1 MKKVLDFVQR
11 FDLLPRYELLLAA
24 ASGGMDSMCLLD
36 FLYENGYRVC
46 AAHYNHQLRGQEA
59 DMDEDLVRAWCAARR
74 IPLCVGTGDVAA
86 RIVTAH
92 HANDN
97 AETVLFHLA
106 RGTGMAGLAGIAP
119 KNGRL
124 VRPFLC
130 LTREELAAYAKEHH
144 VPYRTDATNADTA
157 LTRNFIR
164 AEVVPRLCRVNAQAV
179 EHISDTALRLRQ
191 EDEYLDTLAAAYL
204 TELKTEAGAVTLPC
218 AAVAQAHAVL
228 RPRVLRLA
236 LDALGAG
243 KKDFTAAHYDALAA
257 LCAGSGTAQLDLP
270 GGVTARRADG
280 VLTFCTHR
288 RETPERVLLCAG
300 ETVRWGGFAITC
312 RKCEKT
318 VENSEN
324 TVILRGAAL
333 DAPLSVGAWDARESM
348 TLPISR
354 GSRSL
359 KRLFAERGF
368 SPDEREQTPVIRSG
382 GAVAAVY
389 GIGTDALFLPG
400 DGESVCVLTFEK
412 TAE

>member
-1 MKKVLDFVQR
+1 MLRPRHIEFQVLADRYGNVIHLGDRDCSVQR
-11 FDLLPRYELLLAA
+11 RNQKLIEEAPARCLTPELRERMGAA
-24 ASGGMDSMCLLD
+24 AVKAAKAVGYENAGTVEFLLD
-36 FLYENGYRVC
+36 PDREHFYFMEMNTRIQVEHGVTELVTGV
-46 AAHYNHQLRGQEA
+46 
-59 DMDEDLVRAWCAARR
+59 DLVRQQLR
-74 IPLCVGTGDVAA
+74 IAS
-86 RIVTAH
+86 
-92 HANDN
+92 
-97 AETVLFHLA
+97 
-106 RGTGMAGLAGIAP
+106 GL
-119 KNGRL
+119 
-124 VRPFLC
+124 
-130 LTREELAAYAKEHH
+130 
-144 VPYRTDATNADTA
+144 
-157 LTRNFIR
+157 
-164 AEVVPRLCRVNAQAV
+164 
-179 EHISDTALRLRQ
+179 ALRLRQ
-191 EDEYLDTLAAAYL
+191 EDEYLDSLAADYL

-218 AAVAQAHAVL
+218 AAVTQAPAVL
-228 RPRVLRLA
+228 KPRVLRLA

-243 KKDFTAAHYDALAA
+243 KKDFTAAHHDALAA

-270 GGVTARRADG
+270 GGVTARRTDG
-280 VLTFCTHR
+280 VLTLCAHR
-288 RETPERVLLCAG
+288 RETPERVLLCVG

-348 TLPISR
+348 TLPVSR

>member
-86 RIVTAH
+86 YAGENGLTIEEAARKLRYDFLNTVAGQTGAARIVTAH

-164 AEVVPRLCRVNAQAV
+164 AEVVPKLCRVNAQAV
-179 EHISDTALRLRQ
+179 EHISETALRLRQ
-191 EDEYLDTLAAAYL
+191 EDEYLDSLAAAYL
-204 TELKTEAGAVTLPC
+204 TELKTEAGTV
-218 AAVAQAHAVL
+218 
-228 RPRVLRLA
+228 
-236 LDALGAG
+236 
-243 KKDFTAAHYDALAA
+243 TAAFFKTP
-257 LCAGSGTAQLDLP
+257 GTNEVLIYCPEPEAEYSFTLSTYQD
-270 GGVTARRADG
+270 TDG
-280 VLTFCTHR
+280 RT
-288 RETPERVLLCAG
+288 
-300 ETVRWGGFAITC
+300 
-312 RKCEKT
+312 KT
-318 VENSEN
+318 VLVTDLTE
-324 TVILRGAAL
+324 TYQAL
-333 DAPLSVGAWDARESM
+333 YPDAGI
-348 TLPISR
+348 T
-354 GSRSL
+354 
-359 KRLFAERGF
+359 KAER
-368 SPDEREQTPVIRSG
+368 RSYTSTN
-382 GAVAAVY
+382 AN
-389 GIGTDALFLPG
+389 
-400 DGESVCVLTFEK
+400 
-412 TAE
+412 

>member
-1 MKKVLDFVQR
+1 MTAVHSTGQKGGIYMAAGKNLVPGSAQM
-11 FDLLPRYELLLAA
+11 LLLR
-24 ASGGMDSMCLLD
+24 LL
-36 FLYENGYRVC
+36 
-46 AAHYNHQLRGQEA
+46 
-59 DMDEDLVRAWCAARR
+59 
-74 IPLCVGTGDVAA
+74 
-86 RIVTAH
+86 
-92 HANDN
+92 
-97 AETVLFHLA
+97 AE
-106 RGTGMAGLAGIAP
+106 
-119 KNGRL
+119 RL
-124 VRPFLC
+124 PV
-130 LTREELAAYAKEHH
+130 
-144 VPYRTDATNADTA
+144 
-157 LTRNFIR
+157 
-164 AEVVPRLCRVNAQAV
+164 
-179 EHISDTALRLRQ
+179 
-191 EDEYLDTLAAAYL
+191 
-204 TELKTEAGAVTLPC
+204 
-218 AAVAQAHAVL
+218 
-228 RPRVLRLA
+228 
-236 LDALGAG
+236 G

-280 VLTFCTHR
+280 VLTLCAHR
-288 RETPERVLLCAG
+288 RETPERVLLRAG

-333 DAPLSVGAWDARESM
+333 DAPLSVGAWDVRESM
-348 TLPISR
+348 TLPVSR

-389 GIGTDALFLPG
+389 GIGTDALFLPT

>member
-86 RIVTAH
+86 YAGENGLTIEEAARKLRYDFLNSVAGQTGAARIVTAH

-164 AEVVPRLCRVNAQAV
+164 AEVLPRLCHVNAQAV
-179 EHISDTALRLRQ
+179 EHISETALRLRQ

-218 AAVAQAHAVL
+218 AAVGCPMRYCWWASRAAARALPRAAWRRIISTRRVAHTP
-228 RPRVLRLA
+228 RP
-236 LDALGAG
+236 
-243 KKDFTAAHYDALAA
+243 
-257 LCAGSGTAQLDLP
+257 C
-270 GGVTARRADG
+270 
-280 VLTFCTHR
+280 
-288 RETPERVLLCAG
+288 
-300 ETVRWGGFAITC
+300 
-312 RKCEKT
+312 
-318 VENSEN
+318 
-324 TVILRGAAL
+324 
-333 DAPLSVGAWDARESM
+333 
-348 TLPISR
+348 
-354 GSRSL
+354 
-359 KRLFAERGF
+359 
-368 SPDEREQTPVIRSG
+368 
-382 GAVAAVY
+382 
-389 GIGTDALFLPG
+389 
-400 DGESVCVLTFEK
+400 
-412 TAE
+412 

>member
-86 RIVTAH
+86 YAGENGLTVEEAARKLRYDFLNSVAGQTGAARIVTAH

-164 AEVVPRLCRVNAQAV
+164 AEVLPKLCRVNAQAV
-179 EHISDTALRLRQ
+179 EHISETALRLRQ
-191 EDEYLDTLAAAYL
+191 EDEYLDSLAAAYL

-228 RPRVLRLA
+228 RPRVLLHRRA
-236 LDALGAG
+236 LRRACRALRGKRDSAARPARRRDRAARGRCADAL
-243 KKDFTAAHYDALAA
+243 
-257 LCAGSGTAQLDLP
+257 
-270 GGVTARRADG
+270 R
-280 VLTFCTHR
+280 
-288 RETPERVLLCAG
+288 TPEGNAGARFAPRRGDRPVGRLCHHLPKM
-300 ETVRWGGFAITC
+300 
-312 RKCEKT
+312 RK
-318 VENSEN
+318 N
-324 TVILRGAAL
+324 G
-333 DAPLSVGAWDARESM
+333 
-348 TLPISR
+348 
-354 GSRSL
+354 
-359 KRLFAERGF
+359 
-368 SPDEREQTPVIRSG
+368 
-382 GAVAAVY
+382 
-389 GIGTDALFLPG
+389 
-400 DGESVCVLTFEK
+400 
-412 TAE
+412 

>member
-1 MKKVLDFVQR
+1 MAAYAGENGLTIEEAARKL
-11 FDLLPRYELLLAA
+11 RY
-24 ASGGMDSMCLLD
+24 D
-36 FLYENGYRVC
+36 FLNSV
-46 AAHYNHQLRGQEA
+46 AGQ
-59 DMDEDLVRAWCAARR
+59 
-74 IPLCVGTGDVAA
+74 TGAA

-164 AEVVPRLCRVNAQAV
+164 AEVLPKLCRVNAQAV
-179 EHISDTALRLRQ
+179 EHIGETALRLRQ
-191 EDEYLDTLAAAYL
+191 EDEYLDSLAAAYL
-204 TELKTEAGAVTLPC
+204 TELKMEAGAVTLPC
-218 AAVAQAHAVL
+218 AAVTQVPAVL
-228 RPRVLRLA
+228 RSRVLRLALDALGAGKKDFTAAHYDAPRVLRLA

-280 VLTFCTHR
+280 VLTLCAHR
-288 RETPERVLLCAG
+288 RETPERVLLRAG

-333 DAPLSVGAWDARESM
+333 DAPLSVGAWDVRESM
-348 TLPISR
+348 TLPVSR

-389 GIGTDALFLPG
+389 GIGTDALFLPT

>member
-1 MKKVLDFVQR
+1 M
-11 FDLLPRYELLLAA
+11 
-24 ASGGMDSMCLLD
+24 
-36 FLYENGYRVC
+36 
-46 AAHYNHQLRGQEA
+46 
-59 DMDEDLVRAWCAARR
+59 
-74 IPLCVGTGDVAA
+74 
-86 RIVTAH
+86 
-92 HANDN
+92 
-97 AETVLFHLA
+97 
-106 RGTGMAGLAGIAP
+106 
-119 KNGRL
+119 
-124 VRPFLC
+124 
-130 LTREELAAYAKEHH
+130 
-144 VPYRTDATNADTA
+144 
-157 LTRNFIR
+157 
-164 AEVVPRLCRVNAQAV
+164 
-179 EHISDTALRLRQ
+179 
-191 EDEYLDTLAAAYL
+191 
-204 TELKTEAGAVTLPC
+204 TLPC
-218 AAVAQAHAVL
+218 AAVTQAPAVL
-228 RPRVLRLA
+228 KPRVLRLA

-270 GGVTARRADG
+270 GGVTARRTDG
-280 VLTFCTHR
+280 VLTLCAHR
-288 RETPERVLLCAG
+288 RETPERVLLRAG